1 MVYEYMGVVHE
12 VQSTINPDT
21 FAKRNIIIKH
31 TDDYG
36 DTFATFTA
44 FKDKTAT
51 LEEYQAGE
59 RVKVRFVVRGAKQ
72 GWSGTDKNGNPTT
85 KYFTDLAVVSIERV
99 GGVAEAPAHAA
110 SRPVAQAA
118 QPAAQRI
125 QGATMQAAIAEW
137 TAWKGEDKA
146 GFASFCQGLIKL
158 PDGNPKPS
166 KSYTVADWGT
176 IVNAIRDAVAKTV
189 AGGAASPSMAPDEMP
204 W

>member
-12 VQSTINPDT
+12 IQPTVNPDT

-44 FKDKTAT
+44 FKDKTAMF
-51 LEEYQAGE
+51 EEYQVGE

-85 KYFTDLAVVSIERV
+85 KYFTDLAVIGLERM
-99 GGVAEAPAHAA
+99 GGANSAPAAA
-110 SRPVAQAA
+110 
-118 QPAAQRI
+118 PANKPTPAVQHI
-125 QGATMQAAIAEW
+125 QGATMQTAIAEW

-146 GFASFCQGLIKL
+146 GFAAFCQGLIKL
-158 PDGNPKPS
+158 PDGNAKPS
-166 KSYTVADWGT
+166 KAYTVADWGAV
-176 IVNAIRDAVAKTV
+176 VNAIRDAVAKTV
-189 AGGAASPSMAPDEMP
+189 AGGATSPATEVDDMP
-204 W
+204 F

>member
-12 VQSTINPDT
+12 IQPTVNPDT

-44 FKDKTAT
+44 FKDKTAMF
-51 LEEYQAGE
+51 EEYQVGE

-85 KYFTDLAVVSIERV
+85 KYFTDLAVIGLERM
-99 GGVAEAPAHAA
+99 GGANATPAAAPA
-110 SRPVAQAA
+110 RK
-118 QPAAQRI
+118 PAAPAVQHI
-125 QGATMQAAIAEW
+125 QGATMQTAIAEW

-146 GFASFCQGLIKL
+146 GFAAFCQGLVKL

-166 KSYTVADWGT
+166 KTYTVADWGAV
-176 IVNAIRDAVAKTV
+176 VNAIRDAVAKTV
-189 AGGAASPSMAPDEMP
+189 AGGATSPSTDPDEMP

>member
-12 VQSTINPDT
+12 IQPTVNPDT
-21 FAKRNIIIKH
+21 FATRNLIIKH

-44 FKDKTAT
+44 FKDKTAMF
-51 LEEYQAGE
+51 EEYQVGE

-72 GWSGTDKNGNPTT
+72 GWSGTDKNGNPVT
-85 KYFTDLAVVSIERV
+85 KYFTQLSIIGLERM
-99 GGVAEAPAHAA
+99 GGANAAPAAK
-110 SRPVAQAA
+110 
-118 QPAAQRI
+118 PAPAVQHI
-125 QGATMQAAIAEW
+125 QGATKQTAIAEW

-146 GFASFCQGLIKL
+146 GFAAFCQGLVKL

-166 KSYTVADWGT
+166 KTYTVADWGAV
-176 IVNAIRDAVAKTV
+176 VNAIRDAVAKTV
-189 AGGAASPSMAPDEMP
+189 AGGATSPSTDPDEMP